1 MIYNIK
7 VEAYIHANRLLL
19 IQVEN
24 GYDGEISM
32 KDDVFLSSKRK
43 GNGVVIQSVRHISE
57 KSGGANSF
65 TYKDGVFTAKV
76 MIRG

>member
-1 MIYNIK
+1 M
-7 VEAYIHANRLLL
+7 EAYIHANSLLL

-24 GYDGEISM
+24 GYDAEISM

-43 GNGVVIQSVRHISE
+43 GNGVGIQSVRHISE
-57 KSGGANSF
+57 KSGAANSF
-65 TYKDGVFTAKV
+65 TYEDGVFTAKV